1 MAKKVRRNP
10 EAEEEAKFEFPEFDE
25 AGFVSKE
32 LELTIAL
39 ALACGFAVL
48 LGLLSW
54 FLTSI
59 LVPWWAPFLVGF
71 AGIIVGPLAIRRLR
85 SRSEIYTKG
94 DWAGLIALMFFGW
107 LALWFVLVNVV

>member
-1 MAKKVRRNP
+1 MVKKVRRNP

-25 AGFVSKE
+25 ASFVSKE
-32 LELTIAL
+32 LEMTIAV

-48 LGLLSW
+48 LGLFSW

-59 LVPWWAPFLVGF
+59 LVPWWAPILVGF
-71 AGIIVGPLAIRRLR
+71 AGIVVCPLAIRRLR
-85 SRSEIYTKG
+85 SRYEIYTKG
-94 DWAGLIALMFFGW
+94 DWAGLIALIFFGW